1 MCRAR
6 VLGFAAK
13 IVGWFDVWATS
24 IVQSAIVSFLKSRCS
39 TSSRVAGEA
48 KGLHHD
54 LLAVAV
60 SGSTRTAH
68 RSTTQDPK
76 LARSLALTYNT
87 ITISGLVFSCVN
99 SSNPSRA

>member
-54 LLAVAV
+54 SLAVAV
-60 SGSTRTAH
+60 PGSTRTAH

-76 LARSLALTYNT
+76 LARSLA
-87 ITISGLVFSCVN
+87 
-99 SSNPSRA
+99 R